1 MHYAVRSRR
10 RFLAATMAFA
20 AALPLASALAAPF
33 ESNRIT
39 VRTEGTGPDVIL
51 IPGLN
56 SSPRTWASTVAAL
69 PGYRYHLVQVSG
81 FAGQA
86 TAGNKTGTVA
96 APVAEDIARYIKEAG
111 IKPAVVGHSMGG
123 IVAMMLASRH
133 PDALSR
139 LMVVDIFPYMGMLF
153 AGPAATPG
161 QVAAGAERIEAGM
174 RAATPE
180 ERSKRAADT
189 IAGYVDTP
197 AMRPVGVE
205 DSLKSD
211 PDVTARAY
219 HELIVTNLI
228 PELDRIAVPVTVLYV
243 QPKNVPI
250 PAAQFDA
257 AYKGAYAPVKQL
269 TLKRVEDSAHFIM
282 WDQPQKFQAELKGFL
297 HQK

>member
-1 MHYAVRSRR
+1 MSFALQTRR
-10 RFLAATMAFA
+10 NFLAAVVGVLA
-20 AALPLASALAAPF
+20 AVPLTNTLAAPF
-33 ESNRIT
+33 TSDRIT
-39 VRTEGTGPDVIL
+39 VRTEGSGPDVVL

-56 SSPRTWASTVAAL
+56 SSPRTWTTTVAAL

-81 FAGQA
+81 FAGQP
-86 TAGNKTGTVA
+86 AGANKTGLVA
-96 APVAEDIARYIKEAG
+96 APVAEEIARYIKEAG

-123 IVAMMLASRH
+123 IVGMMLASRH

-153 AGPAATPG
+153 AGPGATPA
-161 QVAAGAERIEAGM
+161 QVAQVADKIEADM

-180 ERSKRAADT
+180 QRTARAT
-189 IAGYVDTP
+189 GVIAGYANNQ
-197 AMRPVGVE
+197 AMRPIGVE

-228 PELDRIAVPVTVLYV
+228 PELGKIAVPVTVLYV
-243 QPKNVPI
+243 QPKTVPI
-250 PAAQFDA
+250 PAAQFDG

-269 TLKRVEDSAHFIM
+269 TLKRIEDSAHFIM
-282 WDQPQKFQAELKGFL
+282 WDQPGRFQAELKAFL
-297 HQK
+297 DAK